1 MYQPAAR
8 FSGWHRRCGT
18 LLRARVAPAIA
29 LGLLLIYG
37 LVAIA
42 GGVDRQVWWYLT
54 FGLQRIEVLEG
65 RVWQLASHALLHGN
79 WPHVALNALMVWV
92 LGAKVEDVLGKAG
105 LLKALGWG
113 VLGGGLGHLLLAP
126 EGAAAPPLVGI
137 SGGCMGLLLVITTL
151 SPESRMLPLPVS
163 GRSLGLGVL
172 LAELGFALIDPNLGV
187 PGLAMIGQALAGQGC
202 ESWFQIG
209 HACHFGGALAGWLY
223 ARSWLRPRVSLASL
237 QADRR
242 RREQR

>member
-1 MYQPAAR
+1 MDRPAALL
-8 FSGWHRRCGT
+8 SGWYQRRGS

-29 LGLLLIYG
+29 LGLVLLFG
-37 LVAIA
+37 LVAVT

-54 FGLQRIEVLEG
+54 FGLQRREVLDG
-65 RVWQLASHALLHGN
+65 SVWQLASHALLHGN
-79 WPHVALNALMVWV
+79 WPHVALNALMLWV
-92 LGAKVEDVLGKAG
+92 LGAKVEDVLGKGG
-105 LLKALGWG
+105 LLKALGCG
-113 VLGGGLGHLLLAP
+113 VLGGALGHLLLAP
-126 EGAAAPPLVGI
+126 AGAEASPLVGI

-151 SPESRMLPLPVS
+151 SPDSRMLPLPVS

-187 PGLAMIGQALAGQGC
+187 PGLGALGAALAGRGLDG
-202 ESWFQIG
+202 WFQIG
-209 HACHFGGALAGWLY
+209 HACHFGGALAGWCY